1 VKRATHALGSML
13 ALMLTASSAMA
24 GSQVT
29 ASKAALAT
37 ASPYATQI
45 GLSVLKS
52 GGNAIDASVAVAFAL
67 AVAHPQA
74 GNLGGGG
81 FLVYYDAKTGAV
93 WTLDFREMAPMAAKR
108 NMFLREDGSVGS
120 TSRTGPLAAG
130 VPGAVAGL
138 SAMHEKFGKQSWRE
152 LIQPAAALARRG
164 IIVDPAMAKALEQ
177 TQAERKIDQFPS
189 TAALYFPEGR
199 PLTAGAHFV
208 QKDLADTLDRIAA
221 FGAKD
226 FYDGQ
231 IADKMVQAIR
241 TGGGNLGYRDLQD
254 YKALWR
260 APMKIRFGEYDLYTM
275 APPSAGGLVMGE
287 VLNIAGTFDL
297 AKSGFQTPRSLHL
310 MAEAERRAYLDRN
323 KYLGD
328 PASTRIPYREL
339 LSAERAAQWRSSINP
354 DRATATVT
362 LAEPGGTTLA
372 EGNHTTH
379 FTIVDG
385 EGNIA
390 AVTTTLNDNFGS
402 GFVVP
407 GLGFLLNDEMD
418 DFAAAP
424 GKPNHSGLVQGSA
437 NAIEPG
443 KRMASSMSPTIVLRN
458 GKPFLALGTRGGPTI
473 PTSVLQVFLNVTV
486 YKKSLY
492 DAVAAP
498 RYHHQALPDQISYER
513 AAPLATI
520 TALAA
525 MGHGTVSRDDIG
537 DVQAILF
544 DRGKIVAVADPRGS
558 GAAGGY

>member
-1 VKRATHALGSML
+1 
-13 ALMLTASSAMA
+13 
-24 GSQVT
+24 
-29 ASKAALAT
+29 
-37 ASPYATQI
+37 
-45 GLSVLKS
+45 
-52 GGNAIDASVAVAFAL
+52 
-67 AVAHPQA
+67 
-74 GNLGGGG
+74 
-81 FLVYYDAKTGAV
+81 
-93 WTLDFREMAPMAAKR
+93 
-108 NMFLREDGSVGS
+108 
-120 TSRTGPLAAG
+120 
-130 VPGAVAGL
+130 
-138 SAMHEKFGKQSWRE
+138 
-152 LIQPAAALARRG
+152 
-164 IIVDPAMAKALEQ
+164 
-177 TQAERKIDQFPS
+177 
-189 TAALYFPEGR
+189 
-199 PLTAGAHFV
+199 
-208 QKDLADTLDRIAA
+208 
-221 FGAKD
+221 
-226 FYDGQ
+226 
-231 IADKMVQAIR
+231 
-241 TGGGNLGYRDLQD
+241 
-254 YKALWR
+254 
-260 APMKIRFGEYDLYTM
+260 
-275 APPSAGGLVMGE
+275 

>member
-1 VKRATHALGSML
+1 MKRTTGALFCALSL
-13 ALMLTASSAMA
+13 ALTASSALA

-29 ASKAALAT
+29 ASKAALST

-108 NMFLREDGSVGS
+108 NMFLQEDGSVGS

-138 SAMHEKFGKQSWRE
+138 SAMHEKFGKQSWKE

-164 IIVDPAMAKALEQ
+164 IVVDPAMAKALEQ

-199 PLTAGAHFV
+199 PLAAGAHFV
-208 QKDLADTLDRIAA
+208 QKELADTLDRIAA

-231 IADKMVQAIR
+231 IADRMVQAIR

-275 APPSAGGLVMGE
+275 APPSAGGLVMSE
-287 VLNIAGTFDL
+287 VLNIVGTYDL
-297 AKSGFQTPRSLHL
+297 ARSGFQTARSLHL

-339 LSAERAAQWRSSINP
+339 LSAERAAQWRASINP

-362 LAEPGGTTLA
+362 LAEPGGTT
-372 EGNHTTH
+372 
-379 FTIVDG
+379 
-385 EGNIA
+385 
-390 AVTTTLNDNFGS
+390 
-402 GFVVP
+402 
-407 GLGFLLNDEMD
+407 
-418 DFAAAP
+418 
-424 GKPNHSGLVQGSA
+424 
-437 NAIEPG
+437 
-443 KRMASSMSPTIVLRN
+443 
-458 GKPFLALGTRGGPTI
+458 
-473 PTSVLQVFLNVTV
+473 
-486 YKKSLY
+486 
-492 DAVAAP
+492 VA
-498 RYHHQALPDQISYER
+498 
-513 AAPLATI
+513 
-520 TALAA
+520 
-525 MGHGTVSRDDIG
+525 
-537 DVQAILF
+537 
-544 DRGKIVAVADPRGS
+544 
-558 GAAGGY
+558 

>member
-1 VKRATHALGSML
+1 VKTLVRLSLVL
-13 ALMLTASSAMA
+13 ALTTASAFA

-45 GLSVLKS
+45 GLFVLKG
-52 GGNAIDASVAVAFAL
+52 GGNAIDAAVAVAFAL

-74 GNLGGGG
+74 GNIGGGG
-81 FLVYYDAKTGAV
+81 FLVYYDAKTGGV
-93 WTLDFREMAPMAAKR
+93 WTLDFRELAPMAAKR
-108 NMFLREDGSVGS
+108 NMFVQPDGSVGS
-120 TSRTGPLAAG
+120 ASRTGPLAAG

-138 SAMHEKFGKQSWRE
+138 SAMHAKFGKQPWKE

-164 IIVDPAMAKALEQ
+164 ITVDPAMAKALEQ
-177 TQAERKIDQFPS
+177 AQSERKIDQFPS

-199 PLTAGAHFV
+199 PLAAGARFI
-208 QKDLADTLDRIAA
+208 QKDLADTLDRLAA

-231 IADKMVQAIR
+231 IADRMVQAVR
-241 TGGGNLGYRDLQD
+241 TGGGNLAYRDLQD
-254 YKALWR
+254 YQPLWR

-275 APPSAGGLVMGE
+275 APPSAGGLVIGE
-287 VLNIAGTFDL
+287 VLNILGTYDL
-297 AKSGFQTPRSLHL
+297 AASGFQTPRSLHL
-310 MAEAERRAYLDRN
+310 MAEAERRAYIDRN

-339 LSAERAAQWRSSINP
+339 LSAERAGQWRSSIDPN
-354 DRATATVT
+354 RATATPT
-362 LAEPGGTTLA
+362 LVEPGGTTVA

-379 FTIVDG
+379 FTIVDA
-385 EGNIA
+385 EGNVA
-390 AVTTTLNDNFGS
+390 AMTTTLNDNFGS

-424 GKPNHSGLVQGSA
+424 GKPNHSGLVQGAA
-437 NAIEPG
+437 NAIDPG

-473 PTSVLQVFLNVTV
+473 PTSVLQVFLNVV
-486 YKKSLY
+486 IYNKPLY

-498 RYHHQALPDQISYER
+498 RYHHQATPDQISYER
-513 AAPLATI
+513 AAPQPTI
-520 TALAA
+520 IALSG
-525 MGHGTVSRDDIG
+525 MGHGVVARDDIG
-537 DVQAILF
+537 DVQAILI
-544 DRGKIVAVADPRGS
+544 DRGKIVAVADPRGG